1 MTDPVFM
8 IDRLAEAT
16 NRHDLD
22 AMELCFAPEYRC
34 SMPAHPSRDF
44 RGSAQMRR
52 NWEQIFMF
60 VPDLRADLRRTAANG
75 DTVWSEWEFRG
86 TRRDGTPHHMTGC
99 VIFGVSHGV
108 AEWGRF
114 FMEPVERAGKPL
126 TKPSASR
133 WCDDDSHRRRH
144 RSYGACPRLA
154 LARAR

>member
-34 SMPAHPSRDF
+34 SIPAHPSRDF

-114 FMEPVERAGKPL
+114 FMEPVEEGGETVDEAVREQVV
-126 TKPSASR
+126 R
-133 WCDDDSHRRRH
+133 
-144 RSYGACPRLA
+144 
-154 LARAR
+154 